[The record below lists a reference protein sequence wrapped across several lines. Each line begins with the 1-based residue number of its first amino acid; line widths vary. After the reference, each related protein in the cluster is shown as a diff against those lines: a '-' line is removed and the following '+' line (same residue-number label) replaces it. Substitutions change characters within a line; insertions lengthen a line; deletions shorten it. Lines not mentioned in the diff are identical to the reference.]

1 MWGDDRPFAEAVAAL
16 AGCNPFLPDRVELER
31 LALGSD
37 FQPHGDTW
45 HPGWEPTPSPNVA
58 NIQARLM
65 QRLPT
70 WMERLLR
77 GDAATEKDR
86 TLYRELVYHALYNDY
101 ADDLLRL
108 AESSDPTTRVS
119 RWHAFEVDLRTF
131 LPPEIRVPEP
141 VPAELL
147 FAWFF
152 QLRRAFHY
160 VFGSIYGSSRAVADL
175 RAQVWQSVF
184 THDMARYRSGLYER
198 MRDHTTL
205 ITGPSGTGKELVAQA
220 IASSQFVPFDPAVGA
235 FTAAAPGPLL
245 ALNLSA
251 LSPTLIESELFG
263 HRKGSFTGA
272 LQDRKGWLETCPRHG
287 TVFLDEIGEVSEEVQ
302 VKLLRVLQH
311 RTFQRLG
318 DTRDLTFEGKLVAA
332 TNREPEE
339 EMAAGRM
346 RQDFYYRIC
355 GDQIR
360 TPSLRQQLADS
371 PEELD
376 LLLRVVAGELVGG
389 DGTVRLAAEVAAWID
404 AHLGRDYPWPGNF
417 RELEQCA
424 RNVMIRGTYR
434 PGRPSDAPRDLAE
447 RIEDLAF
454 DADELLSLYATL
466 AYHRTGSYVAA
477 AEKLGLDR
485 RTVRARIDAD
495 YLATLRDGS
504 GETVPE

>member
-37 FQPHGDTW
+37 FKPHGDTW
-45 HPGWEPTPSPNVA
+45 HPGWEPAPSPNVA
-58 NIQARLM
+58 TIQARLM

-77 GDAATEKDR
+77 GDGATEQDR
-86 TLYRELVYHALYNDY
+86 ALYRELVYHALYNDY

-205 ITGPSGTGKELVAQA
+205 IAGPSGTGKELVAQA
-220 IASSQFVPFDPAVGA
+220 IASSQYVPFDPATGA

-251 LSPTLIESELFG
+251 LSPTLVESELFG

-272 LQDRKGWLETCPRHG
+272 LQDREGWLETCPRHG

-339 EMAAGRM
+339 ETAAGRM

-371 PEELD
+371 PEELA

-389 DGTVRLAAEVAAWID
+389 EGAVRLAAEVAAWID

-434 PGRPSDAPRDLAE
+434 PGRPSDAPRDLAA

-466 AYHRTGSYVAA
+466 AYHRTGSYVGA

-495 YLATLRDGS
+495 YLATLREES
-504 GETVPE
+504 GEIVPE